1 MSNNEVNEIIREK
14 LKKKIKKEL
23 KKNYRK
29 NKREVVHLAKSYGFT
44 LYLAE
49 FKNNT
54 VGALVNDIE
63 KREIYLKADSSFH
76 CKRRMVLYLLID
88 YFLNAKPL
96 QPYAKVY
103 YDDSEIEK
111 DIGEIAEEILKGE
124 KNRRRMEEKY
134 E

>member
-1 MSNNEVNEIIREK
+1 MYDSKINEMIREK
-14 LKKKIKKEL
+14 LKKKIMKEL

-29 NKREVVHLAKSYGFT
+29 NKREVVHLAKRYGFD

-54 VGALVNDIE
+54 IGALINNIE
-63 KREIYLKADSSFH
+63 KREIYLKANSSFYR
-76 CKRRMVLYLLID
+76 KQRMVLYLLIE

-103 YDDSEIEK
+103 YDNSEIEK
-111 DIGEIAEEILKGE
+111 DIGEMAEEILEGR
-124 KNRRRMEEKY
+124 KNRRRMEE